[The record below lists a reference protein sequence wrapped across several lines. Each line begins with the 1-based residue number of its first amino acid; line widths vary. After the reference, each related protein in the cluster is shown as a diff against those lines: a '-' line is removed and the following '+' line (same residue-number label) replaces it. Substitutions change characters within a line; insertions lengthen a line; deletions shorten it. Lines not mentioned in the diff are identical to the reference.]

1 MPNLKQFCVVFVWL
15 TGVFSA
21 PMLPAQVVFS
31 ENFRS
36 SSIVG
41 VEGSDPCTGPA
52 GSGGPGTYVFPV
64 GWLLRNVDNRIP
76 DASVS
81 YINDAWEIRDEFPSE
96 INNCVAFSTSYY
108 SPAGPA
114 NDFMWSPSITVPA
127 NGGLLSWR
135 ARSYDPNFPD
145 GYEVRIM
152 RASSGPPGGGTGAIG
167 NQTSASS
174 VVFSIAAEQSAWVS
188 RSVRLDNFAGQ
199 AVHVGFRNNANDKFI
214 LVVDDVRVAGAG
226 ADLAAIFPIPI
237 LPYSRVPAA
246 AAYVP
251 TLGISA
257 RNSGDIVLTNVNASA
272 QFMRNGT
279 NFGPAL
285 ASNTLA
291 TLSIGALRPFTWAIP
306 AAPLTELGEWKVQY
320 DLRASESELPG
331 AQINNRAETPSV
343 NVNAT
348 ELARHTGEIVGGI
361 GIGAGNGGELGVQ
374 FSVPNTITFAGVR
387 FGLNAKPET
396 EDNGA
401 GGARRSNW
409 AGNTLSANLRSF
421 NTTTN
426 KPGALIATTLAATSV
441 FDARVYDLAFASGPQ
456 TLAPGTYVVTINE
469 PIAAN
474 FPSDGTLPLALHFER
489 FQIDTTW
496 VNWPSSP
503 YGGWENFEVFGQG
516 FARTPQISL
525 LTRIDLFKDG
535 FEGFSLRSG
544 NVVAPHP
551 DAPHRKPIGQLLFA
565 QPSNN
570 E

>member
-1 MPNLKQFCVVFVWL
+1 MPNSKQFCLVFAWL
-15 TGVFSA
+15 TGLLLA

-52 GSGGPGTYVFPV
+52 GSGGPGTYLFPV
-64 GWLLRNVDNRIP
+64 GWRLRNVDNRIP
-76 DASVS
+76 DASVA
-81 YINDAWEIRDEFPSE
+81 YINDAWEVRDEFPSQV
-96 INNCVAFSTSYY
+96 NNCVAFSTSYY
-108 SPAGPA
+108 SPFGQA
-114 NDFMWSPSITVPA
+114 NDFMWSPSITIPA
-127 NGGLLSWR
+127 SGGLLSWR

-152 RASSGPPGGGTGAIG
+152 LASSGPPGGGSGFLG
-167 NQTSASS
+167 NQISAST
-174 VVFSIAAEQSAWVS
+174 VLFSIPAEQAAWVS

-199 AVHVGFRNNANDKFI
+199 AVHIGFRNNSNDKFI
-214 LVVDDVRVAGAG
+214 LVVDDVRVAAAG
-226 ADLAAIFPIPI
+226 PDMAAIFPRPI

-251 TLGISA
+251 ALGVSA
-257 RNSGDIVLTNVNASA
+257 RNNGDMVFTNVIANA
-272 QFMRNGT
+272 QFRRNGV

-291 TLSIGALRPFTWAIP
+291 TLGIGGLSLMTWTTP
-306 AAPLTELGEWKVQY
+306 AAPLSELGDWTVQY
-320 DLRASESELPG
+320 ELRANEPEPPG
-331 AQINNRAETPSV
+331 AQANNRADTPSV

-348 ELARHTGEIVGGI
+348 ELARHIGEIVGGI

-374 FSVPNTITFAGVR
+374 FTVPSTITFAGVR

-401 GGARRSNW
+401 GGTRPSNW
-409 AGNTLSANLRSF
+409 AGNNLTANLRSF

-441 FDARVYDLAFASGPQ
+441 FGARVYDLPFASGPQ
-456 TLAPGTYVVTINE
+456 TLSPGTYVVTINE
-469 PIAAN
+469 PILAN
-474 FPSDGTLPLALHFER
+474 FPSDASLPLALHLER
-489 FQIDTTW
+489 FQLDTTW

-503 YGGWENFEVFGQG
+503 YAGWENFETFGAAYAQ
-516 FARTPQISL
+516 TPQISL

-535 FEGFSLRSG
+535 FEGVSLRTD
-544 NVVAPHP
+544 NVVAPGSN
-551 DAPHRKPIGQLLFA
+551 ATRRKPIKKLLFA
-565 QPSNN
+565 QPS
-570 E
+570 ESK